1 MNTTFEMMNEVLK
14 LNNPRKPEVKD
25 SGKNYDKSAD
35 YLNIIWVWNTA
46 LQRWD
51 HWRLKSDE
59 K

>member
-1 MNTTFEMMNEVLK
+1 MMNEVLK
-14 LNNPRKPEVKD
+14 LNNPKSTEEKD
-25 SGKNYDKSAD
+25 NGKNYDKSAD

-51 HWRLKSDE
+51 HWRLKNDE